1 MMKNYC
7 FAVLF
12 ALLPALSGAQAPHTD
27 SVWIEAGNLRICLR
41 ADGSLHSG
49 APGGAVQYR
58 HYTLQG
64 EPVWVKVVQDAGL
77 WFGGTDPG
85 GSLALSAQKFEPR
98 VTDFRAGFAGVPGS
112 GKIWSVTYEQ
122 IAQHVADYS
131 DNGYIDHPIEAIFAW
146 PGRGNLF
153 FEQYNGF
160 ALPEGNLVRFNFNDI
175 NLNNLYEPH
184 KGEYPHYLN
193 ARNSPNPY
201 FPEQIHCFAFYSD
214 YSDLFQGFAHYPVQG
229 LATLFAFNCPESAVY
244 ENTFFVSMIWQ
255 NAGLERMDTSVI
267 GLYLNPDI
275 GQATNDYHGSYQNSY
290 FAYNA
295 TGMDDSPFGNRP
307 PVLMVSS
314 VYPPLDKNG
323 EEVPTRVMPVGLP
336 GATPSATS
344 FPFLPGEYYNYLTCT
359 WRNGRPLTGNGT
371 GYNPVGGNAVTMA
384 FYGNP
389 YDPGIWSE
397 VNHFN
402 PAGDRRA
409 LMSWDYG
416 RLQPGHVNATSFMLA
431 VHPDDGNQSPFDKFE
446 HIFEAQKEL
455 IGSFHGFYDPPP
467 PVDPRCQFHPRFS
480 FPHLLVRPYPNPVTE
495 VLNIQ
500 IEGGQPEFV
509 RLYDALGR
517 IVAEI
522 RHPCEQQYCFWEN
535 PVVIPVHHLP
545 NGVYYLEVVS
555 FDSGQKAVRKV
566 VVAP

>member
-1 MMKNYC
+1 MLL
-7 FAVLF
+7 V
-12 ALLPALSGAQAPHTD
+12 LLPALAGAQSPHTD

-85 GSLALSAQKFEPR
+85 GSLALSVQTFEPR

-131 DNGYIDHPIEAIFAW
+131 DNGYIDHPIEAVFAW
-146 PGRGNLF
+146 PGFGNLF

-160 ALPEGNLVRFNFNDI
+160 ALPISLFTTGNFID
-175 NLNNLYEPH
+175 LNSNSIYEPH
-184 KGEYPHYLN
+184 KGEFPYN
-193 ARNSPNPY
+193 KDARYNHGLY
-201 FPEQIHCFAFYSD
+201 FPEKLYCFAFYSD

-229 LATLFAFNCPESAVY
+229 VGYLYTFNCPASYVY
-244 ENTFFVSMIWQ
+244 DNAFFVSLAWQ
-255 NAGLERMDTSVI
+255 NIGLERMDTSVI

-275 GQATNDYHGSYQNSY
+275 GQPNNDYHGSYWNSY

-295 TGMDDSPFGNRP
+295 TGVDGSPFGNRP

-314 VYPPLDKNG
+314 IHPPLGKYDL
-323 EEVPTRVMPVGLP
+323 EAPTRVMPVGLP
-336 GATPSATS
+336 GATPPATS
-344 FPFLPGEYYNYLTCT
+344 FPILPREYYNYLTCT
-359 WRNGRPLTGNGT
+359 WRDGHPLTSNGT
-371 GYNPVGGNAVTMA
+371 GYNPFGGNVATMA

-389 YDPGIWSE
+389 YDPAIWTE
-397 VNHFN
+397 VNYFN
-402 PAGDRRA
+402 PSGDRRA
-409 LMSWDYG
+409 LMSWDFE
-416 RLQPGHVNATSFMLA
+416 RLQPMQVNATSFILA
-431 VHPDDGNQSPFDKFE
+431 VHPDDGSQWPFDKFE
-446 HIFEAQKEL
+446 RIFEAQEE
-455 IGSFHGFYDPPP
+455 ITGSFQGIYDPPLP
-467 PVDPRCQFHPRFS
+467 ADTRCQFSPNFS
-480 FPHLLVRPYPNPVTE
+480 FPHLLVRPYPNPASE
-495 VLNIQ
+495 MLNIQ

-517 IVAEI
+517 MVAEI
-522 RHPCEQQYCFWEN
+522 RHPCEQQYCIWEN
-535 PVVIPVHHLP
+535 PVVMPVDHLP
-545 NGVYYLEVVS
+545 RGVYYLEVVAL
-555 FDSGQKAVRKV
+555 DSGQKATRKV
-566 VVAP
+566 VIAP

>member
-1 MMKNYC
+1 MMKNCC

-12 ALLPALSGAQAPHTD
+12 ALLPVLSGAQAPHTD

-41 ADGSLHSG
+41 ADGSLYSG
-49 APGGAVQYR
+49 EPGGAVLYR
-58 HYTLQG
+58 HITPQG
-64 EPVWVKVVQDAGL
+64 EEKWVKVVQDASL
-77 WFGGTDPG
+77 WFGGLDPG
-85 GSLALSAQKFEPR
+85 GSLALSAQKFEPH

-201 FPEQIHCFAFYSD
+201 FPEQMHCFAFYSD

-275 GQATNDYHGSYQNSY
+275 GQANNDYHGSYENSY

-295 TGMDDSPFGNRP
+295 TGVDDSPFANRP

-314 VYPPLDKNG
+314 IHSPLDKNG
-323 EEVPTRVMPVGLP
+323 NEVPTRVMPVGLS
-336 GATPSATS
+336 GAIPQATS
-344 FPFLPGEYYNYLTCT
+344 FPILPGEYYNYLTCT
-359 WRNGRPLTGNGT
+359 WRDGSPLFNKGNG
-371 GYNPVGGNAVTMA
+371 YYVWNADKTTMVY
-384 FYGNP
+384 YGNP
-389 YDPGIWSE
+389 YDPANWSE
-397 VNHFN
+397 VNQLN
-402 PAGDRRA
+402 SGGDRRA
-409 LMSWDYG
+409 VMSWDFKSVE
-416 RLQPGHVNATSFMLA
+416 PGIYKQMSYMLA
-431 VHPDDGNQSPFDKFE
+431 VHPDYDGLPSHEQFENMFEMQREVIASFDGY
-446 HIFEAQKEL
+446 I
-455 IGSFHGFYDPPP
+455 DPQPYT
-467 PVDPRCQFHPRFS
+467 DPRCQFAPRFS
-480 FPHLLVRPYPNPVTE
+480 FPHLLARPFPNPASE
-495 VLNIQ
+495 VLNVQ
-500 IEGGQPEFV
+500 IAGGTPEFV

-517 IVAEI
+517 LAL
-522 RHPCEQQYCFWEN
+522 EQQTPCDLYCKWEN
-535 PVVIPVHHLP
+535 PVQLQVAHLP
-545 NGVYYLEVVS
+545 SGVYYLEVVA